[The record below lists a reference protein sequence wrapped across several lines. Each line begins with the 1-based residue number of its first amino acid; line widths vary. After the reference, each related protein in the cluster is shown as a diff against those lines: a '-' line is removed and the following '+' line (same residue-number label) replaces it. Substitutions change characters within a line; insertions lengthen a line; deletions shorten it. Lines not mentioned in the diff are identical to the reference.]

1 MSMFY
6 CAAHNKME
14 DSDYVGIC
22 GIDGV
27 TRDGKRVETCDTY
40 EGGEYRAKIVFDGD
54 LPYSVPLL
62 RKMRKILLAHGGVY
76 GGIPEYQGKI
86 SEIEHRIWTLEDN
99 RNHYE

>member
-6 CAAHNKME
+6 CSAHDKME
-14 DSDYVGIC
+14 DSDYVGIV
-22 GIDGV
+22 GV
-27 TRDGKRVETCDTY
+27 EVGTLLCVETCDTF

-54 LPYSVPLL
+54 LPYSLPLL